1 MLIFKL
7 VIGAL
12 IVAGTFYALVRLHRE
27 FRGES
32 PIAPRSK
39 LKNERSGANELES
52 FIAAYRRD
60 KEAAANG
67 EAPADATVPPAVAA
81 QTLTS
86 WVARKS
92 YLTPH
97 IKLCYLVVKTA
108 LPDHHVFCN
117 ARLLDALELHA
128 GHPLANARIDIVVCN
143 KELAPVAAI
152 DISNAGERD
161 TSAEREKVERLHSA
175 GVRCLRFTPGGIP
188 KPAELRDLIY
198 RM

>member
-12 IVAGTFYALVRLHRE
+12 IVAGTLYALVRLHRE
-27 FRGES
+27 FLGERS
-32 PIAPRSK
+32 SAPRSK
-39 LKNERSGANELES
+39 AKDDRGGANELES

-60 KEAAANG
+60 KEAAAG
-67 EAPADATVPPAVAA
+67 GTAPTDVTVPPAAAA

-97 IKLCYLVVKTA
+97 IKLCYLVVRTA

-117 ARLLDALELHA
+117 ARLLDALEIHA

-161 TSAEREKVERLHSA
+161 TPAEREKVERLHSA